1 MNMSVNYFADC
12 VSIEGTV
19 NLVLDD
25 NASFAFLAK
34 KAVLK
39 DGREV
44 EPEKSQ
50 EILFTAAPVIDN
62 EPVYVGDNILLKKNE
77 SGVVFPENL
86 TRKAHK
92 PVYDILS
99 ELNKDDLLSYGKV
112 SITAVVDK
120 VYVGFSDNVWL
131 RLGVVCVST
140 GNMCRNMP
148 SLPVSLCINEPNGLF
163 ARLPEKNVNVAKLA
177 LKNIK
182 NGDEISVDM
191 ESFTISEGRL
201 QCSGIGFRKKVGSV
215 WCQPSALATSFV
227 DISELWSK

>member
-1 MNMSVNYFADC
+1 MNMNVNYFADC

-25 NASFAFLAK
+25 NASFVFSAK

-39 DGREV
+39 DGKSV
-44 EPEKSQ
+44 ELSQ
-50 EILFTAAPVIDN
+50 PQEFLYTAVPVVDN

-77 SGVVFPENL
+77 SGVVFPGNL

-131 RLGVVCVST
+131 RLGVTCVST

-163 ARLPEKNVNVAKLA
+163 GNMSEKSVNTAKLT
-177 LKNIK
+177 LMNIK
-182 NGDEISVDM
+182 SGDEISVDM
-191 ESFTISEGRL
+191 ESFTVSEGKL
-201 QCSGIGFRKKVGSV
+201 QCSSIGFRKKVGQV
-215 WCQPSALATSFV
+215 WCQLPAPAFT
-227 DISELWSK
+227 DISELWSE